1 MSGFALYYF
10 SIKAA
15 EYISPMFINTTFN
28 TAPFLSQV
36 TCYVLGV
43 QGFPGTFTTYGGFWL
58 FVGCTL
64 VAMTY
69 KDQQ

>member
-1 MSGFALYYF
+1 
-10 SIKAA
+10 
-15 EYISPMFINTTFN
+15 MFVNTTFN

-36 TCYVLGV
+36 TWYVIGV

-58 FVGCTL
+58 FVGWTL

-69 KDQQ
+69 KDH